1 MYSATLILFRK
12 AEDWNVG
19 ESDPKGKDST
29 INVKTTTEEEKTE
42 KKAEARIRKY
52 RDLKQYYIGSFNVRL
67 DGLEMRFLEKLIHRT
82 VRRQEDPKVFKDML
96 KLFDPNNLVFKDLMK
111 SDASEYLAALVLKDV
126 VKVNTDTLN
135 FEPKRQRNSAMTDSL

>member
-67 DGLEMRFLEKLIHRT
+67 DGLEMRFLEKLKSYREKT
-82 VRRQEDPKVFKDML
+82 GRPKGFQRDAKIVWL
-96 KLFDPNNLVFKDLMK
+96 KKFGF
-111 SDASEYLAALVLKDV
+111 
-126 VKVNTDTLN
+126 
-135 FEPKRQRNSAMTDSL
+135 